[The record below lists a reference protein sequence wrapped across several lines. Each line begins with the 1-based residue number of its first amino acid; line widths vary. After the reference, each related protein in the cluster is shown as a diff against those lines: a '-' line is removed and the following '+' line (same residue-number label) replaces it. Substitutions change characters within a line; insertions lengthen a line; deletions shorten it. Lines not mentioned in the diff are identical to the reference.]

1 MAPDPVM
8 HTSAQWSPAFRYALY
23 LWQAEAKAPT
33 DAALALVDARSF
45 THTLARHRLALALPS
60 ADTLPPGM
68 PETLRA
74 VLRQRQRQ
82 MTLRMLQQTAALR
95 EIVASLEQAGLR
107 YCLLKGQGYA
117 ALFEATQRREACD
130 IDLLI
135 SAADRNPALRHLQAL
150 GYRLDPAAA
159 SDLEQYCADNH
170 ALPLRHAT
178 SGVVL
183 ELHLRLANRPGQ
195 FQLENLQLWDRHI
208 ARVMVGGMEVATL
221 SAPAAVA
228 YAAFHGTKHN
238 WCRAFWL
245 VDMALAMRSTTLDWA
260 KVLDLAQRL
269 GTERHLAMSVLLAE
283 ATLGVATPEVFRSHA
298 LLLRA
303 ARPAADALLPHLDA
317 LGSDRGADLAARMG
331 MVRYGL
337 RLLSLESSWHGRL
350 QLIPF
355 LLAPTEDD
363 RAAVALPPYLRWAYP
378 GVRAVRLAHQHMTKR
393 RRV

>member
-1 MAPDPVM
+1 MM
-8 HTSAQWSPAFRYALY
+8 HTSTTWSPAFRYALH
-23 LWQAEAKAPT
+23 LWQAGAKAPT
-33 DAALALVDARSF
+33 DAAMVDARSF
-45 THTLARHRLALALPS
+45 AHTLARHRLALALPA
-60 ADTLPPGM
+60 ADTLSPGM
-68 PETLRA
+68 PETLRS

-82 MTLRMLQQTAALR
+82 MTLRTLQQTAALR
-95 EIVASLEQAGLR
+95 EIVASLDNAGLR

-117 ALFEATQRREACD
+117 ALFDATQRREACD

-135 SAADRNPALRHLQAL
+135 SVADRAPALRHLQAL
-150 GYRLDPAAA
+150 GYVLDPAAA
-159 SDLEQYCADNH
+159 SDLEQYCVDNH
-170 ALPLRHAT
+170 ALPLRHAA

-195 FQLENLQLWDRHI
+195 FQLQLWDRHLT
-208 ARVMVGGMEVATL
+208 RVMVGGVEVATL
-221 SAPAAVA
+221 AAPAAVA

-245 VDMALAMRSTTLDWA
+245 VDMALAMRSTTLDWGQ
-260 KVLDLAQRL
+260 VLDLAQRL
-269 GTERHLAMSVLLAE
+269 GTDRHLAMSVLLAE
-283 ATLGVATPEVFRSHA
+283 ATLGVAAPAILHEHA

-331 MVRYGL
+331 MIRYGL

-363 RAAVALPPYLRWAYP
+363 RATVALPPYLQWAYP
-378 GVRAVRLAHQHMTKR
+378 GVRALRLARQHMTKR
-393 RRV
+393 RHV